1 MLGGVRIGTYC
12 ICGKIEW
19 CEFRGSAAFLSNRKR
34 GSVRGSSKHSRQFPR
49 CDRMLRKAVVFRKP
63 LTTQV
68 KRYGD
73 GWVQRNVNIFPSKI
87 RREMGV
93 RWKQRIPGQSNASC
107 CSASIRV
114 PDSLSGHPH
123 GREKWAARLSFSP
136 ITTLD
141 QIDNVPPAYTHYES
155 QVFER

>member
-1 MLGGVRIGTYC
+1 MEKSSGANSMDLPHSCRTESG
-12 ICGKIEW
+12 
-19 CEFRGSAAFLSNRKR
+19 ALSEARRNTQD
-34 GSVRGSSKHSRQFPR
+34 SLAR